1 MTKRDCVVVGGGPAG
16 LTAAIY
22 LGRFCRSVTVIDAD
36 EGRLAMIPLSHN
48 HPGFPG
54 GVKGCDLLAQMRT
67 QAQEYGAELIAGN
80 VTDVIGTEDAFTVTL
95 EDGGSFKARTVLLAT
110 GVVNLRP
117 PLADD
122 VHADAVA
129 RGLLRYCPICDGFE
143 QQEKRIGVLGADDHG
158 LAEALFLRTF
168 SLHITLLT
176 LMAADLGE
184 QSRARLHE
192 AGIILEERPITAL
205 NFAREGEGTMGGVQ
219 VILQDGAQVTLDTL
233 YPALGSQTRN
243 TLGVALGAEVSDGK
257 CFITDRNQ
265 RTNVPGI
272 YAAGDAVE
280 GLDQIS
286 VASGTGAEAAVTIHN
301 DLRKSDGQTA
311 E

>member
-22 LGRFCRSVTVIDAD
+22 LSRFCRNVTVIDAD

-67 QAQEYGAELIAGN
+67 QAQEYGAELVAGN
-80 VTDVIGTEDAFTVTL
+80 VTDVTGAEDDFTATL

-117 PLADD
+117 PLSDD

-129 RGLLRYCPICDGFE
+129 RGLLRYCPICDAFE
-143 QQEKRIGVLGADDHG
+143 QQDKRIGVLGADDHG

-168 SLHITLLT
+168 SPHITLLT
-176 LMAADLGE
+176 LIAPDLDD
-184 QSRARLHE
+184 QARAHLRK
-192 AGIILEERPITAL
+192 AGITLEERMMTAL
-205 NFAREGEGTMGGVQ
+205 NFVPQGEDAAGGVQ
-219 VILQDGAQVTLDTL
+219 VILQDGAQITLDTL
-233 YPALGSQTRN
+233 YAALGSQTRN
-243 TLGVALGAEVSDGK
+243 TLGVALGTELSDGK
-257 CFITDRNQ
+257 CFVTDSNQ

-301 DLRKSDGQTA
+301 DLRKRAGQTA